1 MHVLLNSFHLS
12 GQTLGFHPQAQK
24 LDLQLYAKLTL
35 TMRKTNRVMAC
46 ESTDKEVEFELAHIE
61 FHPDSKVTTFFYV

>member
-1 MHVLLNSFHLS
+1 MHVLLNSFHLN
-12 GQTLGFHPQAQK
+12 GQTLGFYPQAQK

-35 TMRKTNRVMAC
+35 TMSKTNSVMAC
-46 ESTDKEVEFELAHIE
+46 ENTDKEVEFELLHIG